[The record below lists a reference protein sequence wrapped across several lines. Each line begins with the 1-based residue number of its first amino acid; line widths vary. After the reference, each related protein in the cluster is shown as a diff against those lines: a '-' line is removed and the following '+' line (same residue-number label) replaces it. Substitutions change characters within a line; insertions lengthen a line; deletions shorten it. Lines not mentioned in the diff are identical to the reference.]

1 MFVHYDGFRWQAG
14 SFLVAGV
21 FVFWGLLIQQR
32 LESSLI
38 GIGSLL
44 IALLMPAWIL
54 FAHHYRQL

>member
-1 MFVHYDGFRWQAG
+1 LAG
-14 SFLVAGV
+14 WVVLVAGV